1 MSSTFAAKVTSTS
14 AAVVPDITSRVKS
27 LGISTVVPGNNES
40 RSHHQQEQEEEH
52 QNHHHHHLLHKYR
65 STREEYD
72 DSADSDDSANDACC
86 PRSPVTFGPSPTVDD
101 KHSLARLLKNNRMWS
116 KAIRER
122 QPDFFEKCSKGQHP
136 KVFWIGCSD
145 SRVPE
150 NELLQLAPGEVFTH
164 RNIANV
170 VVSTDLN
177 CLSVLQYAVDVLKV
191 EYVVVCGHYG
201 CGGVAAALGDQ
212 SYGLIDH
219 WLANIKEVKQQHLE
233 NLDDIQDQEERC
245 RALVEINCRNSV
257 LTVAKS
263 PIMKAAWE
271 RGQSVEVIGMVYDIQ
286 TGLLSELGYRVTNG
300 NELAVHLK
308 IDSNSLF
315 AARKEHIIEQPLVL

>member
-1 MSSTFAAKVTSTS
+1 MSSTQNEVPASTAETNIVS
-14 AAVVPDITSRVKS
+14 QVENLTIAT
-27 LGISTVVPGNNES
+27 TEES
-40 RSHHQQEQEEEH
+40 KHRHHF
-52 QNHHHHHLLHKYR
+52 HHLLHKYNP
-65 STREEYD
+65 SENTQNEND
-72 DSADSDDSANDACC
+72 DDDKDSCC
-86 PRSPVTFGPSPTVDD
+86 PRTPITFGPSPTVGTS
-101 KHSLARLLKNNRMWS
+101 HGLSRLLKNNRLWS

-122 QPDFFEKCSKGQHP
+122 QPDFFEKGSKGQQP

-191 EYVVVCGHYG
+191 EQVVVCGHYG
-201 CGGVAAALGDQ
+201 CGGVAAALGDH

-219 WLANIKEVKQQHLE
+219 WLANIKEVKQQHHQ
-233 NLDDIQDQEERC
+233 NIDAIKDEEEKV

-263 PIMKAAWE
+263 PIMRAAWE
-271 RGQSVEVIGMVYDIQ
+271 RGQNVEIVGVVYDIQ
-286 TGLLSELGYRVTNG
+286 TGLLAELGYHIASTK
-300 NELAVHLK
+300 ELETHLL
-308 IDSNSLF
+308 IDSDALF
-315 AARKEHIIEQPLVL
+315 AARKELAKQ

>member
-1 MSSTFAAKVTSTS
+1 M
-14 AAVVPDITSRVKS
+14 
-27 LGISTVVPGNNES
+27 
-40 RSHHQQEQEEEH
+40 EE
-52 QNHHHHHLLHKYR
+52 
-65 STREEYD
+65 D
-72 DSADSDDSANDACC
+72 DDSDDDACC
-86 PRSPVTFGPSPTVDD
+86 PRSPVTLGPSPSIG
-101 KHSLARLLKNNRMWS
+101 HEHGLARLLKNNRKWS

-122 QPDFFEKCSKGQHP
+122 QPDFFEKGSKGQQP

-191 EYVVVCGHYG
+191 EHVVVCGHYG

-219 WLANIKEVKQQHLE
+219 WLANIKEVKHQHLL
-233 NLDDIQDQEERC
+233 NLEKIRDQEDRC

-263 PIMKAAWE
+263 PIIRAAWE
-271 RGQSVEVIGMVYDIQ
+271 RGQSIEVIGMVYDIQ
-286 TGLLSELGYRVTNG
+286 RGLLSELGYHVSNADDLACHLKVNS
-300 NELAVHLK
+300 NEL
-308 IDSNSLF
+308 F
-315 AARKEHIIEQPLVL
+315 EARKECAELQKL

>member
-1 MSSTFAAKVTSTS
+1 MVSRFLTLFRSKNMSSTQTE
-14 AAVVPDITSRVKS
+14 VPVSNAEIVSQVEDLKIT
-27 LGISTVVPGNNES
+27 TTEES
-40 RSHHQQEQEEEH
+40 HPHR
-52 QNHHHHHLLHKYR
+52 HHHLHHLLHKYNA
-65 STREEYD
+65 SEETQTEED
-72 DSADSDDSANDACC
+72 DDHDSCC
-86 PRSPVTFGPSPTVDD
+86 PRTPVTFGPSPTVGNT
-101 KHSLARLLKNNRMWS
+101 HGLARLLKNNRMWS

-122 QPDFFEKCSKGQHP
+122 QPDFFERGSKGQQP

-191 EYVVVCGHYG
+191 EQVVVCGHYG
-201 CGGVAAALGDQ
+201 CGGVAAALGDH

-219 WLANIKEVKQQHLE
+219 WLANIKEVKQQHQH
-233 NLDDIQDQEERC
+233 NLDAIKDEEEKC

-271 RGQSVEVIGMVYDIQ
+271 RGQNVEIVGVVYDIQ
-286 TGLLSELGYRVTNG
+286 TGLLSELGYHVASTKDLSN
-300 NELAVHLK
+300 HLQV
-308 IDSNSLF
+308 DSNALF
-315 AARKEHIIEQPLVL
+315 AARKDIAEAQLQQS

>member
-1 MSSTFAAKVTSTS
+1 MSSSTTSPSTTLLEYS
-14 AAVVPDITSRVKS
+14 TTTAVPNTISRVGTLQIQTAKA
-27 LGISTVVPGNNES
+27 VPQVLEEK
-40 RSHHQQEQEEEH
+40 HHH
-52 QNHHHHHLLHKYR
+52 PPHHHHLLHKYT
-65 STREEYD
+65 SSDEDSND
-72 DSADSDDSANDACC
+72 DDNEDDDACC
-86 PRSPVTFGPSPTVDD
+86 PRSPVTFGPSPTLSNE
-101 KHSLARLLKNNRMWS
+101 HGLTRLLRNNRMWS

-122 QPDFFEKCSKGQHP
+122 QPDFFEKGSKGQQP

-177 CLSVLQYAVDVLKV
+177 CLSVLQYAIDVLKV
-191 EYVVVCGHYG
+191 EHVVVCGHYG

-212 SYGLIDH
+212 SFGLIDH
-219 WLANIKEVKQQHLE
+219 WLANIKEVKQQHLY
-233 NLDDIQDQEERC
+233 NLESISDQEERC

-263 PIMKAAWE
+263 PIMRAAWE
-271 RGQSVEVIGMVYDIQ
+271 RGQSVEIVGLVYDIQ
-286 TGLLSELGYRVTNG
+286 TGLLSELGYHVSNAQDLTS
-300 NELAVHLK
+300 HLK
-308 IDSNSLF
+308 VDSDGLF
-315 AARKEHIIEQPLVL
+315 AARKQNAGQ

>member
-1 MSSTFAAKVTSTS
+1 MSSTTKKEVQVSTTKTSDNVSQVEELKIAAI
-14 AAVVPDITSRVKS
+14 PITTTAK
-27 LGISTVVPGNNES
+27 ES
-40 RSHHQQEQEEEH
+40 SQHR
-52 QNHHHHHLLHKYR
+52 NHNHLHHLLHKYNAD
-65 STREEYD
+65 ENALDED
-72 DSADSDDSANDACC
+72 EDSQDSCS
-86 PRSPVTFGPSPTVDD
+86 PRAPVTFGHSPTVDNQ
-101 KHSLARLLKNNRMWS
+101 HGLARLLKNNRMWS

-122 QPDFFEKCSKGQHP
+122 QPDFFERGSKGQQP

-191 EYVVVCGHYG
+191 EQVVVCGHYG
-201 CGGVAAALGDQ
+201 CGGVAAALGDH

-219 WLANIKEVKQQHLE
+219 WLANIKEVKQQHQK
-233 NLDDIQDQEERC
+233 NIDAIKDEEEKC

-263 PIMKAAWE
+263 PIMRAAWE
-271 RGQSVEVIGMVYDIQ
+271 RGQNVEIVGVVYDIQ
-286 TGLLSELGYRVTNG
+286 TGLLAELGYHIACAKDLVC
-300 NELAVHLK
+300 HLQT
-308 IDSNSLF
+308 DSDALF
-315 AARKEHIIEQPLVL
+315 EARKDITESHQRS